1 MNFKKSLSILVA
13 TSINLLPLQGFIPLA
28 HATGGL
34 NIPSSEQPQV
44 LIILDNSQG
53 MAGVIKGPDGLSGAI
68 MSGSGTVPEDAS
80 SSSPIPYTAS
90 SGFTPPAQGAPG
102 ATVPY
107 SVKCSSI
114 PKYTTPTS
122 STSSPHRTLG
132 YKACSAF
139 GATAST
145 MSSSAYVDNS
155 ESMFNV
161 SENAIR
167 SILNNNQYANNI
179 QFGLETY
186 GLTGGISLSNT
197 WVYYM
202 SGPSGFSFGGPHSIT
217 PPGLQA
223 VANPCY
229 GSVNSYGHF
238 TNPSC
243 KTIYKYYTNNNAM
256 KNLHT
261 SDLYEDIF
269 LYIQDTSDNPIINDV
284 LYNDGGPNNSA
295 SSQPVAYYNYN
306 SNSYFGTPSNGE
318 LPSTF
323 YSYGCYY
330 YGQRYGFCNNTYPA
344 PTLYNYSHKQV
355 GVQFNQY
362 TNSLSAGMT
371 PTSAGYFP
379 LSQQI
384 WESKR
389 GFGFNANTLGNS
401 GTLTVPITTNNSNN
415 QSNIEAAIL
424 PEVLSKSITYGSTP
438 ITASAGH
445 APVAG
450 AFQTAINYFSG
461 TSTTNNATNPP
472 PTCGKKY
479 VIYITFGQPTK
490 GTGGHVYPP
499 LGSASASTFGVTALT
514 SSTVSSSTTNN
525 SAVVEAVSN
534 IQSLNT
540 NDGVKT
546 YVIGVGSA
554 VNPNV
559 PNTTTTQQFEAQQ
572 GQYVLQAMANAGGTN
587 TVYSATSASAL
598 QSALNT
604 IVANI
609 LGKSVVSSYAAPP
622 SVTAGSL
629 EFLLKDVNPVSG
641 QGDLYAYPVTGN
653 GSVSSTVK
661 WTANNNA
668 MTNRSSAL
676 YTTPTGQTSPS
687 TFTAVA
693 STSTDAG
700 AFAITNT
707 SLTASDIANYTIN
720 PSYNNGQYLGG
731 RQLNWFVGL
740 PSSAPAEVLTP
751 PNNANLIGNG
761 GSYLNFAASHANRQ
775 NAVLFS
781 DNDGFLYAL
790 GYNTTGS
797 STLPTLL
804 WGWMPGALLPAL
816 QNYQTFWQGNNMG
829 DFSTIDAFDTA
840 DNKWHTY
847 VVGTANYNGAIGYDL
862 RLTGTGTTGPNLK
875 AVVAQYQLSGYS
887 QPQPSAPVFYQ
898 VQNSSASNYGTAWAL
913 FAVNSSSGSYLAI
926 LNVAT
931 GKGEL
936 DKLPFSNTA
945 TPYIDQYGD
954 LFLGDSSGNVYEM
967 SASTLSSTLTAS
979 SSSTL
984 SASNPSSLPSID
996 FTTIGNNY
1004 APWGSSTLQSN
1015 VQFIG
1020 GSFYQGANYLRV
1032 QGPDGITIFK
1042 QTNNSWAPVWTTY
1055 SGGAGSWSGGTYTS
1069 LGSTS
1074 STIDALP
1081 SGSTI
1086 TDQALI
1092 NGGNIIVPVT
1102 IPAASDTCGY
1112 STAAYYIYNLGSGIF
1127 PSGAFVSSSGTVK
1140 QGFVIGRGTA
1150 FTPSVTMFNGR
1161 ALLQGA
1167 ASQNTT
1173 GGTSGFASALG
1184 AGLPT
1189 GGPVAWRLDMTQ

>member
-53 MAGVIKGPDGLSGAI
+53 MAGVIKGLDGLSGAI
-68 MSGSGTVPEDAS
+68 MSGSGTVQEDLN
-80 SSSPIPYTAS
+80 SSSPLTYTAS
-90 SGFTPPAQGAPG
+90 SGFTPPAQAASNAP
-102 ATVPY
+102 VPY
-107 SVKCSSI
+107 SVPCNSGALS
-114 PKYTTPTS
+114 
-122 STSSPHRTLG
+122 TLG
-132 YKACSAF
+132 SQACSAF
-139 GATAST
+139 RAGT
-145 MSSSAYVDNS
+145 SSSAYVDNS

-167 SILNNNQYANNI
+167 SILNTSEYANNI

-186 GLTGGISLSNT
+186 GLKGKVSLYNT

-202 SGPSGFSFGGPHSIT
+202 SGSSGFSFGSSST
-217 PPGLQA
+217 PPTGLQT

-229 GSVNSYGHF
+229 GSVSNGYF
-238 TNPSC
+238 TNNSC
-243 KTIYKYYTNNNAM
+243 GNIYTLSNNNNNPVNGG
-256 KNLHT
+256 NLQQSGLY
-261 SDLYEDIF
+261 SDPY

-284 LYNDGGPNNSA
+284 LYAQAVSQNNATRNNPATNANAVANGPN
-295 SSQPVAYYNYN
+295 VYNNY
-306 SNSYFGTPSNGE
+306 SNSYYGT
-318 LPSTF
+318 T
-323 YSYGCYY
+323 YY
-330 YGQRYGFCNNTYPA
+330 YVSRSNPL
-344 PTLYNYSHKQV
+344 TLPNYENQTVGVNYNYASNYIA
-355 GVQFNQY
+355 G
-362 TNSLSAGMT
+362 GMT

-379 LSQQI
+379 QTQQI
-384 WESKR
+384 WESQR
-389 GFGFNANTLGNS
+389 GFGFNANTVGDS

-424 PEVLSKSITYGSTP
+424 PEVLSNSIRYGSTP

-450 AFQTAINYFSG
+450 AFQTAINYFSK
-461 TSTTNNATNPP
+461 TSTSNNATNPP

-490 GTGGHVYPP
+490 GINGHVYPP
-499 LGSASASTFGVTALT
+499 LGSASASTFGVKALT
-514 SSTVSSSTTNN
+514 SSTVNANSTNN
-525 SAVVEAVSN
+525 NAVAEAVSN

-540 NDGVKT
+540 NDSVKT

-554 VNPNV
+554 VNP
-559 PNTTTTQQFEAQQ
+559 TASGTSAQQLEAQQ

-587 TVYSATSASAL
+587 TVYSATTASGL
-598 QSALNT
+598 QSALNS

-629 EFLLKDVNPVSG
+629 EFLLKDVNPVTG
-641 QGDLYAYPVTGN
+641 QGDLFAYPVTSN
-653 GSVSSTVK
+653 GSVSSTAS

-676 YTTPTGQTSPS
+676 YTTPIGQTSPS
-687 TFTAVA
+687 TFSAVA
-693 STSTDAG
+693 STDSP

-707 SLTASDIANYTIN
+707 SLNASDIAQYTIN
-720 PSYNNGQYLGG
+720 PSYSNGQYLGG
-731 RQLNWFVGL
+731 RQSGWFVGL

-761 GSYLNFAASHANRQ
+761 GSYLSFAASHASRQ
-775 NAVLFS
+775 NAVLFA

-797 STLPTLL
+797 PTLL

-829 DFSTIDAFDTA
+829 DFSTIDALSSTTG
-840 DNKWHTY
+840 WHTY
-847 VVGTANYNGAIGYDL
+847 VVGTAYYNGAIGYDL
-862 RLTGTGTTGPNLK
+862 QLTGTSAPKLSS
-875 AVVAQYQLSGYS
+875 VVTQYQLLGYS

-898 VQNSSASNYGTAWAL
+898 VQNPSASNYGSAWAL
-913 FAVNSSSGSYLAI
+913 FAVNNSSGSDLAI

-931 GKGEL
+931 GQASL
-936 DKLPFSNTA
+936 DPLPFTNTA

-967 SASTLSSTLTAS
+967 SASTLASTLTNYGSPSLLS
-979 SSSTL
+979 S
-984 SASNPSSLPSID
+984 D
-996 FTTIGNNY
+996 FTKIGNY
-1004 APWGSSTLQSN
+1004 APWGSSPLQPN

-1042 QTNNSWAPVWTTY
+1042 QTNSSWAPVWTAY
-1055 SGGAGSWSGGTYTS
+1055 SGGSGSWSGGTLS
-1069 LGSTS
+1069 PS
-1074 STIDALP
+1074 SKISPLP
-1081 SGSTI
+1081 STSTI

-1092 NGGNIIVPVT
+1092 NGGNVIVPVT
-1102 IPAASDTCGY
+1102 IPAPSDTCGY

-1127 PSGAFVSSSGTVK
+1127 PSGAFVSPNGGAVT
-1140 QGFVIGRGTA
+1140 QGYVIGRGTA